1 MNPLDLTRAH
11 TRRHFLANAGKLSV
25 GSLALAQ
32 LLGPRAFA
40 ATAGGVANPLAPR
53 APNLPAKAKSVIYL
67 SMSGAPPQMDLF
79 TDKPKLREY
88 HMQPAP
94 ESLTKGEIFAFIKGT
109 P

>member
-1 MNPLDLTRAH
+1 MIQLTRAH
-11 TRRHFLANAGKLSV
+11 TRRQFLANAGISLGSV
-25 GSLALAQ
+25 ALAE
-32 LLGPRAFA
+32 LLAKTPGARAAAGP
-40 ATAGGVANPLAPR
+40 ANPLTSR
-53 APNLPAKAKSVIYL
+53 APKLPAKAKRVIYL
-67 SMSGAPPQMDLF
+67 TMSGAPPQMDLF